1 MSAKASKSVLFRS
14 CRMGHCRSV
23 APQRC
28 PASSVG
34 ASGPLHWPWLRGGMV
49 QQGLLR
55 WHPALSRHSGKWP
68 YASLDEACVG
78 NDGSWYI
85 SVTLEMD
92 VDQTLG
98 AKRATELCHRI
109 L

>member
-1 MSAKASKSVLFRS
+1 
-14 CRMGHCRSV
+14 
-23 APQRC
+23 
-28 PASSVG
+28 
-34 ASGPLHWPWLRGGMV
+34 MV

-68 YASLDEACVG
+68 YASSDEACVG

-98 AKRATELCHRI
+98 AKRATE
-109 L
+109 